1 MRIRDWDR
9 NLKVRLFG
17 EAAINIT
24 FWMFFPFLT
33 IYFTDSFGKQT
44 AGLLLVLSQVFA
56 VLANLMGGYCA
67 DRFGR
72 KRMMV
77 ISAFGQGLAFLIF
90 GLASSP
96 WLDSAMIGFI
106 CFSLVGVFGSFYWPA
121 SQAMVADVVDEKD
134 RSHVFAVFYTSINIA
149 VVVGPILGGI
159 FYVHYRFQ
167 LLIAA
172 ALICMLLALLL
183 YKMTRETAPTDKNK
197 LLVTEGKKKAWHSVI
212 SDQFRDYSV
221 IFKDKTFL
229 LFILAGVLVG
239 QTFMQLDLLIPVY
252 IKDVVDQATL
262 FSFDNWSLTLVS
274 EQVFGLILSENG
286 FLVALLTVVITRWIT
301 KFRERN
307 VFILSSII
315 YAVSIFMFGQTSSV
329 WMFVISMAVFTFAE
343 LMTAGI
349 QQSFVS
355 KLAPDHMRGQY
366 FAAASLRFTIARTI
380 APLSITLSLYVGY
393 DWTFIILSILALVSA
408 ALFFVMFERFEKE
421 EQEMKKAVH

>member
-33 IYFTDSFGKQT
+33 IYFTEAFGKQT

-56 VLANLMGGYCA
+56 VAANLMGGYCA

-72 KRMMV
+72 KTMMV
-77 ISAFGQGLAFLIF
+77 ISAFGQGFAFLIF

-96 WLDSAMIGFI
+96 WLDSAIIGFI

-134 RSHVFAVFYTSINIA
+134 RSHVFAIFYTSINIA

-167 LLIAA
+167 LLLAA
-172 ALICMLLALLL
+172 AIICMGLAFLL
-183 YKMTRETAPTDKNK
+183 YKMTRETAPADQNK
-197 LLVTEGKKKAWHSVI
+197 LLVTEGKKKVWHSVL
-212 SDQFRDYSV
+212 SDQFKDYSV
-221 IFKDKTFL
+221 IFNDKTFL

-252 IKDVVDQATL
+252 IKDVMDQATL
-262 FSFDNWSLTLVS
+262 FSIGDWSLTLVS
-274 EQVFGLILSENG
+274 EQIFGLILSENG

-307 VFILSSII
+307 VFILSSVI
-315 YAVSIFMFGQTSSV
+315 YAVSILMFGQSNSV
-329 WMFVISMAVFTFAE
+329 WIFIAAMAVFTFAE

-355 KLAPDHMRGQY
+355 KLAPEHMRGQY

-393 DWTFIILSILALVSA
+393 DWTFIILSLLALISA
-408 ALFFVMFERFEKE
+408 GMFYIMFERFEKE
-421 EQEMKKAVH
+421 EIELKKAAQ

>member
-33 IYFTDSFGKQT
+33 IYFTEAFGKQT

-56 VLANLMGGYCA
+56 VAANLMGGYCA

-72 KRMMV
+72 KKMMV
-77 ISAFGQGLAFLIF
+77 ISAFGQGFAFLIF

-96 WLDSAMIGFI
+96 WLDSALIGFI

-167 LLIAA
+167 LLVAA
-172 ALICMLLALLL
+172 AIICMGLAFLL
-183 YKMTRETAPTDKNK
+183 YKMTRETAPADRSK
-197 LLVTEGKKKAWHSVI
+197 LLVTEGKKKAWHSVL
-212 SDQFRDYSV
+212 SDQFKDYSV

-229 LFILAGVLVG
+229 LFILAGILVG
-239 QTFMQLDLLIPVY
+239 QTFMQLDLLFPVY
-252 IKDVVDQATL
+252 IKDVMDQAVL
-262 FSFDNWSLTLVS
+262 FSVGDWSLTLVS
-274 EQVFGLILSENG
+274 EQIFGLILSENG

-307 VFILSSII
+307 VFILSSVI
-315 YAVSIFMFGQTSSV
+315 YAVSILMFGQSSSV
-329 WMFVISMAVFTFAE
+329 WIFIAAMAVFTFAE

-393 DWTFIILSILALVSA
+393 DWTFIILSLLALISA
-408 ALFFVMFERFEKE
+408 GLFYIMFERFEKE
-421 EQEMKKAVH
+421 ELELKKAVQ

>member
-33 IYFTDSFGKQT
+33 IYFTEAFGKQT

-56 VLANLMGGYCA
+56 VAANLMGGYCA

-72 KRMMV
+72 KTMMV
-77 ISAFGQGLAFLIF
+77 ISAFGQGFAFLIF

-96 WLDSAMIGFI
+96 WLDSALIGFI

-167 LLIAA
+167 LLLAA
-172 ALICMLLALLL
+172 AIICMGLSFLL
-183 YKMTRETAPTDKNK
+183 YKMTRETAPGDRSK
-197 LLVTEGKKKAWHSVI
+197 LLVTEGKKKAWYSVMT
-212 SDQFRDYSV
+212 DQFRDYGV

-229 LFILAGVLVG
+229 LFILAGILVG

-252 IKDVVDQATL
+252 IKDVMDKAVL
-262 FSFDNWSLTLVS
+262 FSIGDWSLTLVS
-274 EQVFGLILSENG
+274 EQIFGLILSENG
-286 FLVALLTVVITRWIT
+286 FFVALLTVVITRWIT

-307 VFILSSII
+307 VFILSSVI
-315 YAVSIFMFGQTSSV
+315 YAGSILMFGLSSSV
-329 WMFVISMAVFTFAE
+329 WFFIAAMAVFTFAE

-380 APLSITLSLYVGY
+380 APLSITLSLYAGY
-393 DWTFIILSILALVSA
+393 NWTFIILSLLALISA
-408 ALFFVMFERFEKE
+408 GLFYIMFERFEKE
-421 EQEMKKAVH
+421 EIQLKKAVQ

>member
-33 IYFTDSFGKQT
+33 IYFTESFGKQT

-77 ISAFGQGLAFLIF
+77 ISAFGQGFAFLIF

-159 FYVHYRFQ
+159 FYVHYRFE

-172 ALICMLLALLL
+172 ALICMFLALLL
-183 YKMTRETAPTDKNK
+183 YKMTRETAPLDTSK

-212 SDQFRDYSV
+212 SDQMKDYSV

-229 LFILAGVLVG
+229 LFILAGILVG
-239 QTFMQLDLLIPVY
+239 QTFMQLDLLFPVY
-252 IKDVVDQATL
+252 IKDVMDQATL
-262 FSFDNWSLTLVS
+262 FSVGDWSLTLVS

-307 VFILSSII
+307 VFILSSVI

-329 WMFVISMAVFTFAE
+329 WMFVIAMAVFTFAE

-408 ALFFVMFERFEKE
+408 GLFFIMFERFEKE
-421 EQEMKKAVH
+421 ELELKKAVH